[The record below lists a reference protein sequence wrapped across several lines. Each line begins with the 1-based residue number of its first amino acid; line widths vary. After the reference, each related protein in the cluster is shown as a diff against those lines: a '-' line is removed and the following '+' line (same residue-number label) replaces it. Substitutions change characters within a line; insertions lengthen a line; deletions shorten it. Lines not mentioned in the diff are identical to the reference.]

1 MKKCGI
7 YKIVDQ
13 KGRVYIGSS
22 ADLKARKSKHFTELQ
37 KGIHGNKKLQ
47 RVADKYGISSLVFS
61 VIEYCERHLL
71 ISKEQSYI
79 DQLNPF
85 FNICLV
91 AGVSNGMAGKKHS
104 EEVKRAIAEKVAGNT
119 NRRGAKISEES
130 KNKMRLAKVGKK
142 LTEEHKRKIGEKSKG
157 RKSCL
162 GKKQSEET
170 KRKRLESFRNTMK
183 VKNLKNKP

>member
-37 KGIHGNKKLQ
+37 KGIHGNEKLQ
-47 RVADKYGISSLVFS
+47 RVANKYGISSLIFS
-61 VIEYCERHLL
+61 VVEYCERDTL
-71 ISKEQSYI
+71 ISREQFYI
-79 DQLNPF
+79 DQLTPF

-91 AGVSNGMAGKKHS
+91 AGVSNGMTGKKHT
-104 EEVKRAIAEKVAGNT
+104 EEVRKFLSEKATGNT
-119 NRRGAKISEES
+119 NRRGAKLSEES
-130 KNKMRLAKVGKK
+130 KNKMRLAKLGKK

-157 RKSCL
+157 RKNSL
-162 GKKQSEET
+162 GIKQSEET
-170 KRKRLESFRNTMK
+170 KMKRLESFRKTMRIK
-183 VKNLKNKP
+183 QFKK